1 MMEVK
6 AYKKMI
12 RIAPRK
18 VRLVID
24 LVRGEDCG
32 KAISIL
38 RNTRNLEFKKI
49 IFTNKKAAKD
59 VEKLIVSAM
68 ANAEHNHG
76 MDINNLYVKTIF
88 ANEGPTLKRIR
99 PRARG
104 SASQILKR
112 TSSIT
117 VFVAE
122 KE

>member
-1 MMEVK
+1 MEVK

-24 LVRGEDCG
+24 LVRGHSCG

-38 RNTRNLEFKKI
+38 KN
-49 IFTNKKAAKD
+49 TNKRSAHD
-59 VEKLIVSAM
+59 IEKLIMSAM
-68 ANAEHNHG
+68 ANAEHNHDL
-76 MDINNLYVKTIF
+76 DINNLYIKTIF
-88 ANEGPTLKRIR
+88 ADDGRTLKRIR

-104 SASQILKR
+104 SASKILKR

-117 VFVAE
+117 LFVAE